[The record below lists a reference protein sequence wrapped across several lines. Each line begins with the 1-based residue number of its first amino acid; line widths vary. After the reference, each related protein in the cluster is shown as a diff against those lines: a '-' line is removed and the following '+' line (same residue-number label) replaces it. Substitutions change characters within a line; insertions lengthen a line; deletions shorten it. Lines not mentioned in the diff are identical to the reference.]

1 MRGDGACGIVGAVS
15 GQSMFSQMSQRFGL
29 IIFIFNFVGVK
40 NPVQLAQTLLS
51 EQCKGLLS
59 LGRIPPMY
67 GNRKEN
73 QIIYYVRCFACIRCM
88 CGHGARSWARSH
100 GIDVCEPDELISG

>member
-1 MRGDGACGIVGAVS
+1 
-15 GQSMFSQMSQRFGL
+15 
-29 IIFIFNFVGVK
+29 
-40 NPVQLAQTLLS
+40 
-51 EQCKGLLS
+51 
-59 LGRIPPMY
+59 MY

-73 QIIYYVRCFACIRCM
+73 PNYLLCLLFCIRCM